1 MKKSAMVLAGCMMAT
16 ALGAKPVYVN
26 DTATAKPRME
36 VVFLKQPQS
45 DNKSDA
51 ALLVTYAPEG
61 VEVFLVDGGMPN
73 CTALKALLDLRRSL
87 LIQMGKRDEEKN
99 PDYKLR
105 FTSLVTHCHP
115 DHIGELVSN
124 VLRNPFFELEDLYLP
139 EATALPTGGNYL
151 DSHNSDVNE
160 RIALLRQIRQF
171 QKRADIHTVPFATRE
186 EISCEGGRIELYGP
200 VTDWGKGEAL
210 QYLIGTYYA
219 QASPEKR
226 KNDVPT
232 AVINSNC
239 VWYRFVFQGKSI
251 LFTGDVMKKAR
262 RNDEPFDRMLDFYGP
277 QSLRSDIVKYP
288 HHGILRNPAAPRLV
302 EDLLHDPERSFVIV
316 TAMTAWRESVP
327 ALEPYHVQVRDA
339 SKKDVRFSISDS
351 ELIELP

>member
-1 MKKSAMVLAGCMMAT
+1 MRKSVMMLASCMMAT

-26 DTATAKPRME
+26 DTATARPRME
-36 VVFLKQPQS
+36 VVFLKQPQA

-51 ALLVTYAPEG
+51 ALLVNFALKG

-87 LIQMGKRDEEKN
+87 LVQMGKQDEEKN

-115 DHIGELVSN
+115 DHIGELVNN

-139 EATALPTGGNYL
+139 EATALPTGGDYL

-160 RIALLRQIRQF
+160 RVALLRQVGQF
-171 QKRADIHTVPFATRE
+171 QKHASIHTVPFAAKRE
-186 EISCEGGRIELYGP
+186 IPLDGGKIELYGP
-200 VTDWGKGEAL
+200 VADWGSGEAL
-210 QYLIGTYYA
+210 RYIIDTYYA

-226 KNDVPT
+226 KSDVPT

-239 VWYRFVFQGKSI
+239 LWYRFVFQGKSI
-251 LFTGDVMKKAR
+251 LFTGDVMKKVR
-262 RNDEPFDRMLDFYGP
+262 RDDEPFDRMIDFYGP

-302 EDLLHDPERSFVIV
+302 TELLLDASRSFVVV
-316 TAMTAWRESVP
+316 TAMTAWRESIPV
-327 ALEPYHVQVRDA
+327 LEPYHVQVRDA
-339 SKKDVRFSISDS
+339 SKKDVRFSISES